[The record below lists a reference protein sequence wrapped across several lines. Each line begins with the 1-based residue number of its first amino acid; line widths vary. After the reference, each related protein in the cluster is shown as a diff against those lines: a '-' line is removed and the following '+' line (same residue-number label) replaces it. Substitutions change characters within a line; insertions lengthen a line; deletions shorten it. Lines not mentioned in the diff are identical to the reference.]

1 MKKIIILIILVL
13 CTSCTQKIEHTPLVD
28 LDTFTMVF
36 ATDIHYL
43 NPSLVE
49 QGEPFDNVIANGDG
63 KVVHY
68 SDQLLDAFI
77 DEMIELR
84 PDFLILT
91 GDLTFNGE
99 KESHV
104 TIASKLE
111 QIESNGVQIYVIP
124 GNHDISNPRS
134 RGYGTE
140 ETYRTDSIT
149 TKQFQSI
156 YKQYGYETG
165 ESIKD
170 PKSLS
175 YLIKL
180 NDNNWMFMLD
190 SNNNTKKHGNLSD
203 ISGSISTDTIAWME
217 SLIPEDTLP
226 NIFVS
231 MHHNQNVHS
240 DMINEGFTIDNPSEF
255 RKFINTYDVK
265 ALFSGHIHIQSIVE
279 NEYVTNS
286 LSTAPNNYGLVTIS
300 PMEMK
305 YQTHRLDFT
314 MHDESNFQE
323 TSNQYFLDIAY
334 NMIQKNLNDSEL
346 SGNDIHNVATVFSE
360 LNQYY
365 FAGRIVKNK
374 DSFFESNGY
383 KLVQEIGFFKNYLN
397 AILDNTLD
405 SNFSTIE
412 LDH

>member
-1 MKKIIILIILVL
+1 MKKTLILIILAL
-13 CTSCTQKIEHTPLVD
+13 CTSCTPTIEHTPLVE

-43 NPSLVE
+43 DSSLIE
-49 QGEPFDNVIANGDG
+49 QGEPFDHVIANGDG
-63 KVVHY
+63 KIIHY

-77 DEMIELR
+77 NEMIELR

-99 KESHV
+99 KESHE
-104 TIASKLE
+104 TIARELE
-111 QIESNGVQIYVIP
+111 AIESNGTQIYVIP
-124 GNHDISNPRS
+124 GNHDINNPRS
-134 RGYGTE
+134 RGYGDKE
-140 ETYRTDSIT
+140 SYRIDSIS

-156 YKQYGYETG
+156 YKQFGYENG

-180 NDNNWMFMLD
+180 NENNWMFMLD
-190 SNNNTKKHGNLSD
+190 SNNNTKKGNSASD
-203 ISGSISTDTIAWME
+203 ISGSIATNTIEWME
-217 SLIPEDTLP
+217 SQIPEDNKP

-255 RKFINTYDVK
+255 RAFINTYDVK

-286 LSTAPNNYGLVTIS
+286 LSVAPNNYGLVTIS
-300 PMEMK
+300 PNKMS
-305 YQTHRLDFT
+305 YQTHKLDFT
-314 MHDESNFQE
+314 LSNSSSFQVI
-323 TSNQYFLDIAY
+323 SNQYFLDIAY
-334 NMIQKNLNDSEL
+334 NMIQKNMSDSEL
-346 SGNDIHNVATVFSE
+346 TGNEIHDVATVFSE

-365 FAGRIVKNK
+365 FAGRVVNNK
-374 DSFFESNGY
+374 DAYLQSNGY

-405 SNFSTIE
+405 SNTSTIQ

>member
-13 CTSCTQKIEHTPLVD
+13 CTSCTQTIEHAPLVD

-99 KESHV
+99 KESHE

-124 GNHDISNPRS
+124 GNHDINNPRS
-134 RGYGTE
+134 RGYGKE

-156 YKQYGYETG
+156 YKQYGYENG

-300 PMEMK
+300 PIEMK